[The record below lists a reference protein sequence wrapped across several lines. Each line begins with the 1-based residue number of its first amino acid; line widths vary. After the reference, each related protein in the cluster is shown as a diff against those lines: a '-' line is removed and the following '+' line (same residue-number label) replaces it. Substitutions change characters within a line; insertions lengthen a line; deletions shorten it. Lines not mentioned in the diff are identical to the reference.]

1 MPGPLYSNSNC
12 SLVFGAH
19 ASLPAGANLSVFRY
33 VTAQH
38 FYLLVINDC
47 ASIRAKLA
55 DARV

>member
-1 MPGPLYSNSNC
+1 MSSPLYCNRDC

-19 ASLPAGANLSVFRY
+19 AGLPAGANLSVFRY

-38 FYLLVINDC
+38 FYLFVINDR
-47 ASIRAKLA
+47 ASIGAKLA